1 MTPPTIEYG
10 LIAPLVVLI
19 LAVVAAVIV
28 EAFVPRHT
36 RHRVQLG
43 IAVISQLLALAFVTV
58 GWNDRPGQAV
68 MGALSIDGPTRMIW
82 ALLLVFGLLAV
93 LLYGE
98 KRIGGGST
106 AFAPQANAVPGSL
119 AEREAIAARQENTEV
134 FPLFSMA
141 LLGMLVLPAANDL
154 LTMFVGLEIL
164 SLPLY
169 VMCGLARRRRLLSQ
183 EAALKYFMLGALS
196 SAFFLF
202 GTALLYGYSG
212 SFTLADVDASITRS
226 TQALPL
232 LLAGAG
238 LVSVAMLFKV
248 GAVPFHSWVPDVYT
262 GAPTPVTAFMAI
274 CTKIAAFGAFLRV
287 LFVALGGIRWDWQL
301 LLAAVAVV
309 TMVLGSLAG
318 LVQDDVKR
326 MLAYSSIANAGFI
339 LVAVVGA
346 MATGTGLDA
355 GRSGSVSGTL
365 IYLTTYGLANTGAFA
380 ILTTVRQAGGEAT
393 SIDAWLGLARRRPA
407 LGAVMTLFLL
417 SLAGIPLTGGF
428 IGKLVAFTAAWQ
440 GGYGWLVLFAMAF
453 ALVTAAYYLR
463 VVYVMYFAEPNTE
476 TDIVHP
482 GWPTGIVITV
492 CALGTLVLGLVPGF
506 ALDLFANAANFLR

>member
-19 LAVVAAVIV
+19 LGVVVAVLV
-28 EAFVPRHT
+28 EAFVPRPS
-36 RHRVQLG
+36 RHSAQL
-43 IAVISQLLALAFVTV
+43 AVSVASQLIALVFVTA
-58 GWNDRPGQAV
+58 GWHDRPGRVV
-68 MGALSIDGPTRMIW
+68 MGALSVDGPTRLMW

-93 LLYGE
+93 LLHGE
-98 KRIGGGST
+98 RRIGGGAS

-119 AEREAIAARQENTEV
+119 AEREAIAARQENTEI
-134 FPLFSMA
+134 FPLFGMA
-141 LLGMLVLPAANDL
+141 LFGMLILPAANDL
-154 LTMFVGLEIL
+154 LTMFIGLEIL

-202 GTALLYGYSG
+202 GAALLYGYSG
-212 SFTLADVDASITRS
+212 SFTLADVDTSITRS
-226 TQALPL
+226 TQALSL

-238 LVSVAMLFKV
+238 LVSVGMLFKV
-248 GAVPFHSWVPDVYT
+248 GAVPFHSWIPDVYT

-274 CTKIAAFGAFLRV
+274 CTKVAAFGALMRV

-301 LLAAVAVV
+301 LLAVVAVL
-309 TMVLGSLAG
+309 TMVVGSLAG

-326 MLAYSSIANAGFI
+326 MLAYSSVANAGFI

-346 MATGTGLDA
+346 MAPATGLQA
-355 GRSGSVSGTL
+355 GHIGSVSGTL
-365 IYLTTYGLANTGAFA
+365 FYLTTYGLANTGAFA
-380 ILTTVRQAGGEAT
+380 ILMTVRRAGGEAT
-393 SIDAWLGLARRRPA
+393 SLDAWRGLARRRPL

-463 VVYVMYFAEPNTE
+463 VVYVMYFSEPNVD

-482 GWPTGIVITV
+482 GWPTGIVIT
-492 CALGTLVLGLVPGF
+492 ASAIGTLVLGLVPGF
-506 ALDLFANAANFLR
+506 ALGLFANAAEFLR